1 MITPLAYYYDKEM
14 TKRYEVNEF
23 GFPILDWGEIIPG
36 KHIERTLFVKNESKD
51 RLVLR
56 QPFTTSDEL
65 SLKEYPTRLLTG
77 ESGTVILSYKSDPN
91 KIESH
96 HATWGYEVIVGN

>member
-1 MITPLAYYYDKEM
+1 MKTPLVYYYDEAL
-14 TKRYEVNEF
+14 TKRYEVNES

-36 KHIERTLFVKNESKD
+36 KHIERTLYVRNESKD

-65 SLKEYPTRLLTG
+65 SLVEYPTLLLSG
-77 ESGTVILSYKSDPN
+77 EQGTVKLSYNSNPE

>member
-1 MITPLAYYYDKEM
+1 MITPLAYYYDEAL

-36 KHIERTLFVKNESKD
+36 KHIERILYVKNESKD

-65 SLKEYPTRLLTG
+65 SLEEYPTKLFSGDTG
-77 ESGTVILSYKSDPN
+77 IVKLAYNSNPE